1 MYDLSGLNA
10 AYAGTWDASI
20 GRNDPPVFE
29 RNPAPSTSLYS
40 TAGFGFVDGISK
52 DLLLGPPTLV
62 RALGLRTIGRGP
74 FKGEP
79 VWRTSTFAIDRGRI
93 TG

>member
-1 MYDLSGLNA
+1 MGQEIDGETVARRYLYVEPTFTGN
-10 AYAGTWDASI
+10 
-20 GRNDPPVFE
+20 E
-29 RNPAPSTSLYS
+29 RLRRFRVAEL
-40 TAGFGFVDGISK
+40 GFVDGIAK

-79 VWRTSTFAIDRGRI
+79 I
-93 TG
+93 